1 MPTYLDFNT
10 SRNKSGIPDS
20 KDGFRDYL
28 IARTLNVPN
37 GPQTFTS
44 TNYSVQTLREIPNI
58 DPGDVVVN
66 NTINPGEGT
75 SRALQLTSFSN
86 SNTFKPTQYFIE
98 ENLNVLP
105 RRANLGLYPYFL
117 KSDYSLIGIMS
128 NSDYN
133 NESELMKFAASN
145 IRDNKQGPVL
155 ARITQ
160 NLESSTVGRV
170 RVIDALQG
178 NTATALNL
186 ITGREPL
193 VEYNNRITVSANLLG
208 KGIDFIQTVAG
219 TQLPFSEIPGD
230 YLSNPRNPI
239 SNRPEPK
246 TQAGAILQD
255 LTGAIGSLVG
265 IQRRPK
271 ITRKPSDLFIE
282 YMGQGPKQVLFDQL
296 TYSKYAPN
304 YTTTARSQQS
314 SKLFQ
319 FADNIGQGIKSL
331 VGLEAPAGTAYI
343 GDDRSNDVK
352 NTMSDFNDNVVK
364 SSYYLSLLFDPIAA
378 TLFERKRNIS
388 ENGSIGSNLTWISK
402 NSKSKLGQSTISIPV
417 DNGDRLTPNTYPR
430 KEDIDNLQKSL
441 STKYGFRDDSILD
454 KTQQLLD
461 SMPKD
466 GAASRTHVGNVI
478 DQTSRIFREG
488 DTVMS
493 RGSNIK
499 YTNKFSG
506 EETGVEYCRVWT
518 KDRAYMNLSDTMK
531 RTGVIRKF
539 DDSVMG
545 GGSKPWNLN
554 IAPMSDGKKDFGAS
568 TNIKKQGDGFY
579 AKKYMFSI
587 ENLAWKTSNTP
598 GFTYNDLPYCERGNN
613 GGRVMWFPPYDLK
626 ISENNSARWTDNTF
640 LGRPEPI
647 YTYQDTS
654 RTGQLSFKVV
664 VDHPSILNLLVR
676 EHFENMSDEESENY
690 INAFFAGCQELD
702 FYALIRK
709 YAHLDADDISLIKAF
724 LNNNKEPDMIL
735 QYMPAVESPVNVNP
749 NNGSGNGSGTNG
761 GKIEAIDIVLKYEND
776 EPGPKTRKLTSP
788 KKYSDTYQ
796 SYSGLSS
803 TYQTNLVQEL
813 KGMTGST
820 NPQVIKETGYIFGDT
835 KTNGATPPAV
845 ALTNDEIDKQK
856 NLLAE
861 YFTKSQTE
869 YEKFT
874 KTLDEIKTNLS
885 GKTAQ
890 DIKIQI
896 QSSCSSAATDDYNVK
911 LSLRRSHSLIQ
922 DVFDKLKNPTAST
935 PEIKWISDIT
945 PVEKNNSEN
954 DKVEI
959 PQLNKIITGIPIIIK
974 KEYTFKSLG
983 YDYEG
988 KVIIETANYGE
999 SFNGTGPD
1007 YICRGKEFVETT
1019 GLRIYSPIAFY
1030 CRQSKFSVECQTNP
1044 IPEQPKPTTS
1054 TTPEPVKPVTV
1065 NVPGKPSRKPAIDPM
1080 KRIIMK
1086 TLSECH
1092 YFQKLEEDSPLQ
1104 FKSLKQK
1111 LKYFHPGFHST
1122 TPEGL
1127 NARLTFMLQCIRPGD
1142 TIPVKGISD
1151 ETDIDARNTSFG
1163 PPPVCVLRIGDFYH
1177 SKIII
1182 RDVNITYE
1190 EGVWDLNPEGIGVQP
1205 MIANVTCSI
1214 AFIGGQGLSKP
1225 VERLQNALSSN
1236 FFANTEMYDERSIS
1250 SLEGEIKKNYEAFQ
1264 KSFLQ
1269 EINDKSREQKPT
1281 ADPNANINDINEGYI
1296 AGEENGKDLIYT
1308 KNIDEVF
1315 TNTKNYFDKYIS
1327 TYNNIVTKYGT
1338 EIGTLLLNPNYRKI
1352 NKYDVYTLTS
1362 PTPGKTLQLF
1372 GLTEKG
1378 KEIENLI
1385 LGLKTGINTFVLS
1398 SSSTYLCEMLGFDKE
1413 ISGSKL
1419 IDLNEKILKP
1429 FFTKFTETVLDEIGN
1444 GNVLSELEL
1453 PRNSLLTSLDSVNF
1467 VVKFGKDA
1475 KVEKEKVTSSTLS
1488 GFTADLLYKEYNTCI
1503 DYIDSN
1509 TPKMYEDLTSNIN
1522 FINPN
1527 ITQSDFE
1534 KIMKQLLYSYFTI
1547 FSDYLNNKP
1556 SSPYDTL
1563 PKLDTAL
1570 YPEKTIEK
1578 FLKRVEKFNEP
1589 TDTKKFKFT
1598 NFKSRK
1604 SNKEIKF
1611 TTNVTAEETDATI
1624 IEESKK
1630 VHSDNLSAQSDKL
1643 NYYRSTTKLLAGGP
1657 DITIP
1662 SNVA

>member
-1 MPTYLDFNT
+1 
-10 SRNKSGIPDS
+10 
-20 KDGFRDYL
+20 
-28 IARTLNVPN
+28 
-37 GPQTFTS
+37 
-44 TNYSVQTLREIPNI
+44 
-58 DPGDVVVN
+58 
-66 NTINPGEGT
+66 
-75 SRALQLTSFSN
+75 
-86 SNTFKPTQYFIE
+86 
-98 ENLNVLP
+98 
-105 RRANLGLYPYFL
+105 
-117 KSDYSLIGIMS
+117 
-128 NSDYN
+128 
-133 NESELMKFAASN
+133 
-145 IRDNKQGPVL
+145 
-155 ARITQ
+155 
-160 NLESSTVGRV
+160 
-170 RVIDALQG
+170 
-178 NTATALNL
+178 
-186 ITGREPL
+186 
-193 VEYNNRITVSANLLG
+193 
-208 KGIDFIQTVAG
+208 
-219 TQLPFSEIPGD
+219 
-230 YLSNPRNPI
+230 
-239 SNRPEPK
+239 
-246 TQAGAILQD
+246 
-255 LTGAIGSLVG
+255 
-265 IQRRPK
+265 
-271 ITRKPSDLFIE
+271 
-282 YMGQGPKQVLFDQL
+282 
-296 TYSKYAPN
+296 
-304 YTTTARSQQS
+304 
-314 SKLFQ
+314 
-319 FADNIGQGIKSL
+319 
-331 VGLEAPAGTAYI
+331 
-343 GDDRSNDVK
+343 
-352 NTMSDFNDNVVK
+352 
-364 SSYYLSLLFDPIAA
+364 
-378 TLFERKRNIS
+378 
-388 ENGSIGSNLTWISK
+388 
-402 NSKSKLGQSTISIPV
+402 
-417 DNGDRLTPNTYPR
+417 
-430 KEDIDNLQKSL
+430 
-441 STKYGFRDDSILD
+441 
-454 KTQQLLD
+454 
-461 SMPKD
+461 
-466 GAASRTHVGNVI
+466 
-478 DQTSRIFREG
+478 
-488 DTVMS
+488 
-493 RGSNIK
+493 
-499 YTNKFSG
+499 
-506 EETGVEYCRVWT
+506 
-518 KDRAYMNLSDTMK
+518 
-531 RTGVIRKF
+531 
-539 DDSVMG
+539 
-545 GGSKPWNLN
+545 
-554 IAPMSDGKKDFGAS
+554 
-568 TNIKKQGDGFY
+568 
-579 AKKYMFSI
+579 
-587 ENLAWKTSNTP
+587 
-598 GFTYNDLPYCERGNN
+598 
-613 GGRVMWFPPYDLK
+613 
-626 ISENNSARWTDNTF
+626 
-640 LGRPEPI
+640 
-647 YTYQDTS
+647 
-654 RTGQLSFKVV
+654 
-664 VDHPSILNLLVR
+664 
-676 EHFENMSDEESENY
+676 
-690 INAFFAGCQELD
+690 
-702 FYALIRK
+702 
-709 YAHLDADDISLIKAF
+709 
-724 LNNNKEPDMIL
+724 
-735 QYMPAVESPVNVNP
+735 
-749 NNGSGNGSGTNG
+749 
-761 GKIEAIDIVLKYEND
+761 
-776 EPGPKTRKLTSP
+776 
-788 KKYSDTYQ
+788 
-796 SYSGLSS
+796 
-803 TYQTNLVQEL
+803 
-813 KGMTGST
+813 
-820 NPQVIKETGYIFGDT
+820 
-835 KTNGATPPAV
+835 
-845 ALTNDEIDKQK
+845 
-856 NLLAE
+856 
-861 YFTKSQTE
+861 
-869 YEKFT
+869 
-874 KTLDEIKTNLS
+874 
-885 GKTAQ
+885 
-890 DIKIQI
+890 
-896 QSSCSSAATDDYNVK
+896 
-911 LSLRRSHSLIQ
+911 
-922 DVFDKLKNPTAST
+922 
-935 PEIKWISDIT
+935 
-945 PVEKNNSEN
+945 
-954 DKVEI
+954 
-959 PQLNKIITGIPIIIK
+959 
-974 KEYTFKSLG
+974 
-983 YDYEG
+983 
-988 KVIIETANYGE
+988 
-999 SFNGTGPD
+999 
-1007 YICRGKEFVETT
+1007 
-1019 GLRIYSPIAFY
+1019 
-1030 CRQSKFSVECQTNP
+1030 
-1044 IPEQPKPTTS
+1044 
-1054 TTPEPVKPVTV
+1054 
-1065 NVPGKPSRKPAIDPM
+1065 M

-1092 YFQKLEEDSPLQ
+1092 YFKKLEEDSPLQ

-1205 MIANVTCSI
+1205 MIANVTCTI

-1250 SLEGEIKKNYEAFQ
+1250 SLEGKTKENYEAFQ

-1522 FINPN
+1522 FNNPN

-1589 TDTKKFKFT
+1589 MDTKKFKFT

>member
-44 TNYSVQTLREIPNI
+44 TNYSVQTLREMPNI

-155 ARITQ
+155 SRITQ

-170 RVIDALQG
+170 RIIDALQG
-178 NTATALNL
+178 NTSTALNL
-186 ITGREPL
+186 LTGREPL
-193 VEYNNRITVSANLLG
+193 IEYNNRITVSANLLG
-208 KGIDFIQTVAG
+208 KGIDFIQTIAG

-239 SNRPEPK
+239 SNRPEPE
-246 TQAGAILQD
+246 TQVGAILQD

-319 FADNIGQGIKSL
+319 FVDNIGQGVKSIL
-331 VGLEAPAGTAYI
+331 GLEAPAGKSYM

-364 SSYYLSLLFDPIAA
+364 SSYYLSLMFDPIAA
-378 TLFERKRNIS
+378 SLFERKRNIS

-402 NSKSKLGQSTISIPV
+402 NSKNKLGQSSISIPV
-417 DNGDRLTPNTYPR
+417 DDGNRLNPNTYLR
-430 KEDIDNLQKSL
+430 KEDIDNLQESL
-441 STKYGFRDDSILD
+441 STKYGFREDSILD

-466 GAASRTHVGNVI
+466 GGASRTHVGNVI
-478 DQTSRIFREG
+478 DQTSRIFKEG
-488 DTVMS
+488 DMVMS

-499 YTNKFSG
+499 YTDKFSG

-518 KDRAYMNLSDTMK
+518 KDRAYMNYSDTMK
-531 RTGVIRKF
+531 KTEIIRKF

-676 EHFENMSDEESENY
+676 EHFENMSDDEAENY

-709 YAHLDADDISLIKAF
+709 YANLDSDDISLIQSF

-735 QYMPAVESPVNVNP
+735 EYMPAVESPVNVDP
-749 NNGSGNGSGTNG
+749 TNG
-761 GKIEAIDIVLKYEND
+761 KTDNGKIEAKDIVLKYDND
-776 EPGPKTRKLTSP
+776 EPGPKTRKLISP
-788 KKYSDTYQ
+788 QKYSDTYQ
-796 SYSGLSS
+796 SYITSS
-803 TYQTNLVQEL
+803 NSNTYQTNLAQEL
-813 KGMTGST
+813 TSMIGKTD
-820 NPQVIKETGYIFGDT
+820 PQIIKETIYIFNSE

-845 ALTNDEIDKQK
+845 AITNDEIDAQK
-856 NLLAE
+856 NKLAG
-861 YFTKSQTE
+861 YFTEAQTN

-874 KTLDEIKTNLS
+874 KTLSEIKTNLS

-896 QSSCSSAATDDYNVK
+896 QSSCSSAATDDYNIK
-911 LSLRRSHSLIQ
+911 LSLRRSHSIIQ
-922 DVFDKLKNPTAST
+922 DVFDK
-935 PEIKWISDIT
+935 IKAPGSDPKIQWIDDIK
-945 PVEKNNSEN
+945 PVLKNNSEN
-954 DKVEI
+954 DAVEI
-959 PQLNKIITGIPIIIK
+959 PELNKIVNGTAIKVK

-999 SFNGTGPD
+999 SFNGKGPD
-1007 YICRGKEFVETT
+1007 EICRGKEFIKTT
-1019 GLRIYSPIAFY
+1019 GLKIYSPIAFY
-1030 CRQSKFSVECQTNP
+1030 CRQSKFSVKYNNKP
-1044 IPEQPKPTTS
+1044 IPEQPKPTP
-1054 TTPEPVKPVTV
+1054 TPEPVRPVTV

-1104 FKSLKQK
+1104 FKSLKEK

-1151 ETDIDARNTSFG
+1151 ENDIDARNSSFG

-1182 RDVNITYE
+1182 RDVNISYDD
-1190 EGVWDLNPEGIGVQP
+1190 GVWDLNPEGIGVQP

-1236 FFANTEMYDERSIS
+1236 FFANTEMYDERSIATN
-1250 SLEGEIKKNYEAFQ
+1250 ETIGGEDAKKFTKE
-1264 KSFLQ
+1264 FLQ
-1269 EINDKSREQKPT
+1269 SLPQIQLQSPT
-1281 ADPNANINDINEGYI
+1281 ADPNANKNNINESYVAKSQSG
-1296 AGEENGKDLIYT
+1296 NDLIYT
-1308 KNIDEVF
+1308 QNINEVF
-1315 TNTKNYFDKYIS
+1315 TNTKNYFDMYVS

-1338 EIGTLLLNPNYRKI
+1338 EIGTLLLHPNYRTI

-1372 GLTEKG
+1372 GLTAKG
-1378 KEIENLI
+1378 KETENLI

-1398 SSSTYLCEMLGFDKE
+1398 SSNTYLCEMLGFDKE

-1429 FFTKFTETVLDEIGN
+1429 FFTKFTETVLDEISN
-1444 GNVLSELEL
+1444 GNILSELEL

-1467 VVKFGKDA
+1467 VVKFGKDT

-1509 TPKMYEDLTSNIN
+1509 TPKMYEDLTSSIN
-1522 FINPN
+1522 FNNPN

-1547 FSDYLNNKP
+1547 FSNYLTNKP

-1563 PKLDTAL
+1563 LKIDTAL

-1604 SNKEIKF
+1604 SDKEIKF

-1630 VHSDNLSAQSDKL
+1630 VHSDNLPAQNNKL
-1643 NYYRSTTKLLAGGP
+1643 NYYRVTTKTEPQPSGLLAGEP
-1657 DITIP
+1657 NSLTA
-1662 SNVA
+1662 SNVV